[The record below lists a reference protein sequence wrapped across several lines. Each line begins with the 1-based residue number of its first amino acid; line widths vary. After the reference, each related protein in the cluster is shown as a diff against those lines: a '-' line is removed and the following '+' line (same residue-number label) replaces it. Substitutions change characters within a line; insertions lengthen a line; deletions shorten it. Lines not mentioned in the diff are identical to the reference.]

1 MKNSILTVFAVA
13 ALFACNKKETQ
24 TNNTDT
30 DSSGMEMSKDSMNT
44 TPGDSMSTANTTAA
58 TLSDQDKKFADA
70 AAMGGMME
78 VMMGDMAKMN
88 GTSASVKSLGE
99 MMAKDHGMANEELK
113 SWAASAGYTLP
124 TALDAEKQKMVD
136 GLKAKKGADFDK
148 MYADAMVTDHK
159 KDIEEFK
166 KQSSSGT
173 DASLKSFAT
182 KTLPT
187 LEHHLME
194 SEKTKASLK

>member
-1 MKNSILTVFAVA
+1 
-13 ALFACNKKETQ
+13 
-24 TNNTDT
+24 
-30 DSSGMEMSKDSMNT
+30 
-44 TPGDSMSTANTTAA
+44 
-58 TLSDQDKKFADA
+58 
-70 AAMGGMME
+70 
-78 VMMGDMAKMN
+78 
-88 GTSASVKSLGE
+88 
-99 MMAKDHGMANEELK
+99 MAKDHGMANEELK